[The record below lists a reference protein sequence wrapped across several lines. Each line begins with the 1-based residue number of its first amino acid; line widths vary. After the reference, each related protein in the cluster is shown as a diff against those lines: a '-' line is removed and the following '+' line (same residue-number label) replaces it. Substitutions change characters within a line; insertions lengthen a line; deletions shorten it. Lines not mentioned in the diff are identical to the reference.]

1 MRIIVCE
8 NYEEVSK
15 KAAQI
20 IGSQM
25 ILKPN
30 SVLGLATGSTPI
42 GMYENLVS
50 LNKKGDIDF
59 SEVRTFNLD
68 EYYKLPKENDQSY
81 HYFMYKNLFDHIN
94 INPENIHIPNGMTDD
109 VDAECERYDELIKEA
124 GGVDIQVLGI
134 GNNAHIGFNEPTINF
149 EKGTHLVQLEDSTIE
164 ANSRFFDNIED
175 VPKKAITMG
184 VGSIFKSR
192 KIMLIAT
199 GENKAEAIYNTVYG
213 KVVPEV
219 PASILQFH
227 SDIVL
232 ILDKEAAKLLKEEDY
247 KIALDA
253 IRKVGMEKSINRSF
267 STLSGGEKQR
277 VILARALTQ
286 EPQILIL
293 DEPTNHLDIKYQ
305 IEILS
310 LVKSLDIC
318 VVAALHDL
326 ALAAQFC
333 NEIYLI
339 KNGELRACGKPK
351 DIITTEMVKEIYEID
366 CDIVYNER
374 TSTIMISYYPLEYK

>member
-15 KAAQI
+15 KAAQMI
-20 IGSQM
+20 LSQVT
-25 ILKPN
+25 LKPN

-68 EYYKLPKENDQSY
+68 EYYK
-81 HYFMYKNLFDHIN
+81 FLFDHIN
-94 INPENIHIPNGMTDD
+94 INPENIHIPNCMTDD
-109 VDAECERYDELIKEA
+109 FDAECERYDELIKEA

-247 KIALDA
+247 KIA
-253 IRKVGMEKSINRSF
+253 
-267 STLSGGEKQR
+267 
-277 VILARALTQ
+277 
-286 EPQILIL
+286 
-293 DEPTNHLDIKYQ
+293 
-305 IEILS
+305 
-310 LVKSLDIC
+310 
-318 VVAALHDL
+318 
-326 ALAAQFC
+326 
-333 NEIYLI
+333 
-339 KNGELRACGKPK
+339 
-351 DIITTEMVKEIYEID
+351 
-366 CDIVYNER
+366 
-374 TSTIMISYYPLEYK
+374 

>member
-15 KAAQI
+15 KAAQMI
-20 IGSQM
+20 LSQVT
-25 ILKPN
+25 LKPN

-42 GMYENLVS
+42 GMYENLVN

-68 EYYKLPKENDQSY
+68 EYYNLPKENNQSY
-81 HYFMYKNLFDHIN
+81 HYFMYQNLFNHIN
-94 INPENIHIPNGMTDD
+94 INSENIHIPNGMTND
-109 VDAECERYDELIKEA
+109 VNAECERYDELIKES
-124 GGVDIQVLGI
+124 GGIDIQVLGI

-149 EKGTHLVQLEDSTIE
+149 EKGTHLVELDDSTIE

-232 ILDKEAAKLLKEEDY
+232 ILDKDAAKLLKEEDY
-247 KIALDA
+247 KIA
-253 IRKVGMEKSINRSF
+253 
-267 STLSGGEKQR
+267 
-277 VILARALTQ
+277 
-286 EPQILIL
+286 
-293 DEPTNHLDIKYQ
+293 
-305 IEILS
+305 
-310 LVKSLDIC
+310 
-318 VVAALHDL
+318 
-326 ALAAQFC
+326 
-333 NEIYLI
+333 
-339 KNGELRACGKPK
+339 
-351 DIITTEMVKEIYEID
+351 
-366 CDIVYNER
+366 
-374 TSTIMISYYPLEYK
+374 

>member
-15 KAAQI
+15 KAAQMI
-20 IGSQM
+20 LSQVT
-25 ILKPN
+25 LKPN

-42 GMYENLVS
+42 GMYENLVK
-50 LNKKGDIDF
+50 LNKNGDIDF
-59 SEVRTFNLD
+59 PEVRTFNLD
-68 EYYKLPKENDQSY
+68 EYYKLPKESDQSY

-94 INPENIHIPNGMTDD
+94 INPENIHIPNGMTAD
-109 VDAECERYDELIKEA
+109 VDAECERYDKLIKEA

-149 EKGTHLVQLEDSTIE
+149 EKGTHLVELEESTIE

-184 VGSIFKSR
+184 VGSIFKSK

-232 ILDKEAAKLLKEEDY
+232 ILDKKAAKLLKKEDY
-247 KIALDA
+247 KIA
-253 IRKVGMEKSINRSF
+253 
-267 STLSGGEKQR
+267 
-277 VILARALTQ
+277 
-286 EPQILIL
+286 
-293 DEPTNHLDIKYQ
+293 
-305 IEILS
+305 
-310 LVKSLDIC
+310 
-318 VVAALHDL
+318 
-326 ALAAQFC
+326 
-333 NEIYLI
+333 
-339 KNGELRACGKPK
+339 
-351 DIITTEMVKEIYEID
+351 
-366 CDIVYNER
+366 
-374 TSTIMISYYPLEYK
+374 

>member
-15 KAAQI
+15 KAAQMI
-20 IGSQM
+20 LSQVT
-25 ILKPN
+25 LKPN

-42 GMYENLVS
+42 GMYENLVR
-50 LNKKGDIDF
+50 LNKKGEIDF

-247 KIALDA
+247 KIA
-253 IRKVGMEKSINRSF
+253 
-267 STLSGGEKQR
+267 
-277 VILARALTQ
+277 
-286 EPQILIL
+286 
-293 DEPTNHLDIKYQ
+293 
-305 IEILS
+305 
-310 LVKSLDIC
+310 
-318 VVAALHDL
+318 
-326 ALAAQFC
+326 
-333 NEIYLI
+333 
-339 KNGELRACGKPK
+339 
-351 DIITTEMVKEIYEID
+351 
-366 CDIVYNER
+366 
-374 TSTIMISYYPLEYK
+374 

>member
-15 KAAQI
+15 KAAQMI
-20 IGSQM
+20 LSQVT
-25 ILKPN
+25 LKPN

-50 LNKKGDIDF
+50 LNEKGDIDF

-247 KIALDA
+247 KIA
-253 IRKVGMEKSINRSF
+253 
-267 STLSGGEKQR
+267 
-277 VILARALTQ
+277 
-286 EPQILIL
+286 
-293 DEPTNHLDIKYQ
+293 
-305 IEILS
+305 
-310 LVKSLDIC
+310 
-318 VVAALHDL
+318 
-326 ALAAQFC
+326 
-333 NEIYLI
+333 
-339 KNGELRACGKPK
+339 
-351 DIITTEMVKEIYEID
+351 
-366 CDIVYNER
+366 
-374 TSTIMISYYPLEYK
+374 

>member
-1 MRIIVCE
+1 MRIIVCK

-20 IGSQM
+20 ILSQVT
-25 ILKPN
+25 LKPN

-42 GMYENLVS
+42 GMYENLVK
-50 LNKKGDIDF
+50 LNKNGDIDF

-68 EYYKLPKENDQSY
+68 EYYNLPKESDQSY
-81 HYFMYKNLFDHIN
+81 HYFMYQNLFNHIN
-94 INPENIHIPNGMTDD
+94 INPENIHIPNGMTND
-109 VDAECERYDELIKEA
+109 VDAECDRYDSLIKEA

-134 GNNAHIGFNEPTINF
+134 GNNAHIGFNEPTVNF
-149 EKGTHLVQLEDSTIE
+149 EKGTHLVELEESTIE

-184 VGSIFKSR
+184 VGSIFKSK
-192 KIMLIAT
+192 KILLIAT

-247 KIALDA
+247 KIA
-253 IRKVGMEKSINRSF
+253 
-267 STLSGGEKQR
+267 
-277 VILARALTQ
+277 
-286 EPQILIL
+286 
-293 DEPTNHLDIKYQ
+293 
-305 IEILS
+305 
-310 LVKSLDIC
+310 
-318 VVAALHDL
+318 
-326 ALAAQFC
+326 
-333 NEIYLI
+333 
-339 KNGELRACGKPK
+339 
-351 DIITTEMVKEIYEID
+351 
-366 CDIVYNER
+366 
-374 TSTIMISYYPLEYK
+374 

>member
-15 KAAQI
+15 KAAQMI
-20 IGSQM
+20 LSQVT
-25 ILKPN
+25 LKPN

-42 GMYENLVS
+42 GMYENLVK
-50 LNKKGDIDF
+50 LNKNGDIDF

-68 EYYKLPKENDQSY
+68 EYYKLPKESDQSY

-94 INPENIHIPNGMTDD
+94 INPENIHIPNGMTAD
-109 VDAECERYDELIKEA
+109 VDAECERYDKLIKEA

-149 EKGTHLVQLEDSTIE
+149 EKGTHLVELEESTIE

-184 VGSIFKSR
+184 VGSIFKSK

-232 ILDKEAAKLLKEEDY
+232 ILDKKAAKLLKKEDY
-247 KIALDA
+247 KIA
-253 IRKVGMEKSINRSF
+253 
-267 STLSGGEKQR
+267 
-277 VILARALTQ
+277 
-286 EPQILIL
+286 
-293 DEPTNHLDIKYQ
+293 
-305 IEILS
+305 
-310 LVKSLDIC
+310 
-318 VVAALHDL
+318 
-326 ALAAQFC
+326 
-333 NEIYLI
+333 
-339 KNGELRACGKPK
+339 
-351 DIITTEMVKEIYEID
+351 
-366 CDIVYNER
+366 
-374 TSTIMISYYPLEYK
+374 

>member
-15 KAAQI
+15 KAAQMI
-20 IGSQM
+20 LSQVT
-25 ILKPN
+25 LKPN

-42 GMYENLVS
+42 GMYENLVK

-68 EYYKLPKENDQSY
+68 EYYNLPIDNNQSY
-81 HYFMYKNLFDHIN
+81 HYFMHKNLFEHIN
-94 INPENIHIPNGMTDD
+94 INPKNIHIPNGMTDNID
-109 VDAECERYDELIKEA
+109 YECKKYDELIKNA
-124 GGVDIQVLGI
+124 GGLDIQVLGI
-134 GNNAHIGFNEPTINF
+134 GNNAHIGFNEPTVNF
-149 EKGTHLVQLEDSTIE
+149 EKGTHLVELDDSTIE

-232 ILDKEAAKLLKEEDY
+232 ILDKDAAKFLNAKDY
-247 KIALDA
+247 KIA
-253 IRKVGMEKSINRSF
+253 
-267 STLSGGEKQR
+267 
-277 VILARALTQ
+277 
-286 EPQILIL
+286 
-293 DEPTNHLDIKYQ
+293 
-305 IEILS
+305 
-310 LVKSLDIC
+310 
-318 VVAALHDL
+318 
-326 ALAAQFC
+326 
-333 NEIYLI
+333 
-339 KNGELRACGKPK
+339 
-351 DIITTEMVKEIYEID
+351 
-366 CDIVYNER
+366 
-374 TSTIMISYYPLEYK
+374 

>member
-15 KAAQI
+15 KAAQMI
-20 IGSQM
+20 LSQVT
-25 ILKPN
+25 LKPN

-42 GMYENLVS
+42 GMYENLVK
-50 LNKKGDIDF
+50 LNKNGDIDF

-68 EYYKLPKENDQSY
+68 EYYKLPKESDQSY
-81 HYFMYKNLFDHIN
+81 HHFMYKNLFDHIN
-94 INPENIHIPNGMTDD
+94 INPENIHIPNGMTAD
-109 VDAECERYDELIKEA
+109 VDAECERYDKLIKEA

-149 EKGTHLVQLEDSTIE
+149 EKGTHLVELEESTIE

-184 VGSIFKSR
+184 VGSIFKSK

-232 ILDKEAAKLLKEEDY
+232 ILDKKAAKLLKKEDY
-247 KIALDA
+247 KIA
-253 IRKVGMEKSINRSF
+253 
-267 STLSGGEKQR
+267 
-277 VILARALTQ
+277 
-286 EPQILIL
+286 
-293 DEPTNHLDIKYQ
+293 
-305 IEILS
+305 
-310 LVKSLDIC
+310 
-318 VVAALHDL
+318 
-326 ALAAQFC
+326 
-333 NEIYLI
+333 
-339 KNGELRACGKPK
+339 
-351 DIITTEMVKEIYEID
+351 
-366 CDIVYNER
+366 
-374 TSTIMISYYPLEYK
+374 